1 MARPLR
7 IQYENAVY
15 HVTCRGNAQQDI
27 FADDHDRARFI
38 SLLQRSSEIYQ
49 VSVVAFVL
57 MRNHFHLLVR
67 TPRANLQEFMRHFN
81 ISYTSAFNRRHGRT
95 GHLYQG
101 RYKSF
106 LVDADSY
113 LLEVSRYIHLNPV
126 RVMRETSP
134 EERKRY
140 IREYR
145 WSSYPDYI
153 GGKDRYPF
161 LAVGDV
167 LDVFH
172 PDRRRAQR
180 SYRSFVEKALT
191 SSLPSPLE
199 KGRGHGIVGEK
210 GFLEKVRTALA
221 PAEGSRREVPQKR
234 RLAGKTEPE
243 RILRAVASS
252 YKLSGEEIL
261 KKSFRGEARQV
272 LMEMLYRHGGM
283 NNREIGEMLG
293 VDYSTVSV
301 GRKRLAEK
309 MEHDRKLR
317 RRVGELEDLIVNG
330 LD

>member
-27 FADDHDRARFI
+27 FADDRDRSRFI

-49 VSVVAFVL
+49 VNVAAFVL

-81 ISYTSAFNRRHGRT
+81 ISYTSAFNRRHDRT

-126 RVMRETSP
+126 RVMPEASP

-153 GGKDRYPF
+153 GRKDRYPF

-172 PDRRRAQR
+172 ADRRNAQR
-180 SYRSFVEKALT
+180 SYRSFVEKAFT
-191 SSLPSPLE
+191 SSLPNPLE
-199 KGRGHGIVGEK
+199 QGKGHGIVGEK
-210 GFLEKVRTALA
+210 GFLEKVASSLM
-221 PAEGSRREVPQKR
+221 PARGNRRREAPQTR
-234 RLAGKTEPE
+234 RLTEQTQPG
-243 RILRAVASS
+243 RIIHVVSLF
-252 YKLSGEEIL
+252 YGMTGEEIL
-261 KKSFRGEARQV
+261 NKKNRGESRHV
-272 LMEMLYRHGGM
+272 LIELLYRYGGM
-283 NNREIGEMLG
+283 NGREIGRMLG
-293 VDYSTVSV
+293 IDYSTVSV
-301 GRKRLAEK
+301 ARKRLSEK
-309 MEHDRKLR
+309 MERDKKVKQRFRELKDRLH
-317 RRVGELEDLIVNG
+317 IQ
-330 LD
+330 

>member
-49 VSVVAFVL
+49 VSVAAFVL

-67 TPRANLQEFMRHFN
+67 TPGANLQEFMRHFN
-81 ISYTSAFNRRHGRT
+81 ISYTSAFNRRHKRA

-126 RVMRETSP
+126 RVMPEASP

-161 LAVGDV
+161 LAAGDV

-191 SSLPSPLE
+191 SSLPNPLE
-199 KGRGHGIVGEK
+199 QGRGHGIVGEK
-210 GFLEKVRTALA
+210 GFLEKVMSSLV
-221 PAEGSRREVPQKR
+221 PAQGDHRRVVPQAR
-234 RLAGKTEPE
+234 RLTGQTQPG
-243 RILRAVASS
+243 RIILVVSS
-252 YKLSGEEIL
+252 FYGMTGEEVL
-261 KKSFRGEARQV
+261 NKKNRGESRHV
-272 LMEMLYRHGGM
+272 LIELLYRYGGM
-283 NNREIGEMLG
+283 NGREIGRMIG
-293 VDYSTVSV
+293 IDYSTVSV
-301 GRKRLAEK
+301 ARKRLSEK
-309 MEHDRKLR
+309 MEHDTKVKQRFR
-317 RRVGELEDLIVNG
+317 ELEDRLHIQE
-330 LD
+330 

>member
-15 HVTCRGNAQQDI
+15 HVTCRGNDRQDI
-27 FADDHDRARFI
+27 FADDHDRLRFL
-38 SLLQRSSEIYQ
+38 SLLQRSSQVYQ

-67 TPRANLQEFMRHFN
+67 TPLANLQEFMRHFN
-81 ISYTSAFNRRHGRT
+81 ISYTSAFNRRHGRS

-106 LVDADSY
+106 LIDADSY

-126 RVMRETSP
+126 RVGGMSSP
-134 EERKRY
+134 EEQKRHLEGY
-140 IREYR
+140 P
-145 WSSYPDYI
+145 WSSYPDYT
-153 GGKDRYPF
+153 GRRVRHPF
-161 LAVGDV
+161 LETGEV
-167 LDVFH
+167 LDLFH
-172 PDRRRAQR
+172 DDRKRAKR
-180 SYRSFVEKALT
+180 AYRSFVEKALT

-221 PAEGSRREVPQKR
+221 PSGGSRREVPQKR

-243 RILRAVASS
+243 RILHTVASS
-252 YKLSGEEIL
+252 YKLSEEEIL
-261 KKSFRGEARQV
+261 KKSFRGEARQI

-301 GRKRLAEK
+301 GRKRLADR

>member
-27 FADDHDRARFI
+27 FADDHDRMQFI

-49 VSVVAFVL
+49 VNVAAFVL

-67 TPRANLQEFMRHFN
+67 TPMANISDFMRHFN
-81 ISYTSAFNRRHGRT
+81 ISYTSAFNRRHNRM

-126 RVMRETSP
+126 RVMNKDLP

-140 IREYR
+140 IRKYA

-153 GGKDRYPF
+153 DGKGRYPF

-172 PDRRRAQR
+172 ADRRTAQS
-180 SYRSFVEKALT
+180 SYRSFVEKALAA
-191 SSLPSPLE
+191 SLANPLE
-199 KGRGHGIVGEK
+199 KGKAHGIVGEK
-210 GFLEKVRTALA
+210 DFLQKVKISLI
-221 PAEGSRREVPQKR
+221 PAQGNQGREVPQAR
-234 RLAGKTEPE
+234 RLTRQTQPQRIIHVVSSLYGMTE
-243 RILRAVASS
+243 
-252 YKLSGEEIL
+252 EEIL
-261 KKSFRGEARQV
+261 NRKNRGEARQV
-272 LMEMLYRHGGM
+272 LMELLYRYGGM
-283 NNREIGEMLG
+283 NGREIGEMLG
-293 VDYSTVSV
+293 VDYSTVSIS
-301 GRKRLAEK
+301 RKRLSDK
-309 MEHDRKLR
+309 MEHDRKLEDR
-317 RRVGELEDLIVNG
+317 FRELEDALHIQG
-330 LD
+330 